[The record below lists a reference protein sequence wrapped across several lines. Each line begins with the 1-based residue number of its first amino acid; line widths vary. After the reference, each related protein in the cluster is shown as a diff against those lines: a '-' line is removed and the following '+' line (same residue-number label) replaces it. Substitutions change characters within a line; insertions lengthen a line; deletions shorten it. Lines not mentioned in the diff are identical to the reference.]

1 MNLVRRWYLSG
12 LVSLCVVLGAL
23 ALTAAPALAQ
33 RPKVL
38 PGSEG
43 VSAVRSAEA
52 TFAAT
57 IDPNGE
63 QTSYAFE
70 YATGETTLLEGKG
83 AKVEE
88 PGALPLEG
96 FSEQVVVVPTGLVLS
111 PGTTYYYRVEASNA
125 TGSSFGTV
133 ESFTTVPTPFT
144 DAPTGPVG
152 ASTVTLNGHLTP
164 LNENVAAQYHFVYDL
179 GGVCMGAGEIAT
191 PTGEAGEGAGTKAES
206 AAIAGLQPN
215 AEYTAC
221 FVTSNE
227 FGSEMGPEVHFTTA
241 VAAPT
246 IDSESASAVK
256 AIEASL
262 EAQVNPSNQ
271 DTHGYFQYGTSAAV
285 NGLGSL
291 TGVTQAPAAPGADL
305 GSAFGDTPAGPVA
318 LTGLMAGT
326 TYYYQAVVA
335 NTTGTTYG
343 TVESFTTVPAPH
355 TGEVKS
361 VTATTATFTGTL
373 TPLNSTVKTEYA
385 FEYNLGAE
393 PVCTGE
399 SATPIANGHTGTGAK
414 LVSKPVVELQPDHE
428 YSVCLVSSNEF
439 GSEVDAMPVYFKT
452 LPEAPTVTEGSESV
466 SGVTSIEATFGATI
480 DPNGEETTYA
490 FEYATS
496 EKALLEGK
504 GAEVVGAT
512 VSGGE
517 QGVSSAPT
525 GPVLAPGTTYF
536 YRVVVENETTRQ
548 EHKPVVGL
556 PVSFTTVLTPHT
568 EEAKGVTA
576 TTATFYGSLAP
587 LNSSVN
593 VVSTEYLFFYNLGG
607 EPFCTNESPTAP
619 TGAGAEQGTVAVH
632 SEATGLQPGREYT
645 VCLFTYDEL
654 GFFEEGAPVHFT
666 TPAAAP
672 AVIANSESV
681 TATASNEATFAAV
694 IDPNNQETTYAFEYA
709 TKATGETL
717 EGTVET
723 IPGAEPF
730 PANEFGERG
739 VSATTG
745 PVLEPGE
752 TYYYRVTAS
761 NKTGRTRGP
770 VEQFRKNPIVEG
782 ESSSGVT
789 ATGVKLEA
797 TINPD
802 LQPTKYSF
810 EYSTKAS
817 GEPLVLEDPITIV
830 KGAPPAA
837 LLPAEFTGLS
847 VSTVLSGLEAGKTYY
862 YRVVAEN
869 ETTKKTGKPIEG
881 EVQPFTTVAAYTL
894 TVSKTGIGQGT
905 VSSAPVGI
913 DCGASCSFDFE
924 ENTQV
929 TLTATPA
936 VGSQFAGWSGGG
948 CSGTGT
954 CTVTLTAQTAVSAEF
969 RQPSPVVVTE
979 GSSAV
984 TSGAALL
991 AGKVSPEGV
1000 PTEACEF
1007 EYGPTTA
1014 YGSLAPCAS
1023 NPGSGTAYVPVTAA
1037 LEGLSGRTT
1046 YHYRL
1051 TAKNAG
1057 GVADGADMQFTT
1069 PESEAEVAAEAQ
1081 TLQQQREAA
1090 TRKQQAE
1097 AEVTAAAQQREEE
1110 AAAAV
1115 AAANKRQEEAAAA
1128 TARKQQE
1135 EASAAAAKKK
1145 KQAEEKARNNK
1156 KKHKKKKKKKKTK
1169 NTKKGGK

>member
-1 MNLVRRWYLSG
+1 MNARRLILSVLVA
-12 LVSLCVVLGAL
+12 VLGAL
-23 ALTAAPALAQ
+23 ALAVAPALALAQ
-33 RPKVL
+33 KPKVL

-70 YATGETTLLEGKG
+70 YATGEATLLEGKG
-83 AKVEE
+83 AVVD
-88 PGALPLEG
+88 GAPPAPLLTG
-96 FSEQVVVVPTGLVLS
+96 TGEQVVEVPTALVLS

-125 TGSSFGTV
+125 TGVAFGTM

-179 GGVCMGAGEIAT
+179 GGVCTGAGEGST
-191 PTGEAGEGAGTKAES
+191 PVGEAGEGAGTKAES
-206 AAIAGLQPN
+206 AVIAGLQPN

-241 VAAPT
+241 VASPT
-246 IDSESASAVK
+246 VAGESALAVK
-256 AIEASL
+256 ATEVSL
-262 EAQVNPSNQ
+262 EAQVNPNNQ

-291 TGVTQAPAAPGADL
+291 TGATQVPVAPGADL
-305 GSAFGDTPAGPVA
+305 GSAFGVVPAGPVA

-326 TYYYQAVVA
+326 TYYYQAVA
-335 NTTGTTYG
+335 SSTTGTTYG
-343 TVESFTTVPAPH
+343 TVQSFTTVPAPH

-373 TPLNSTVKTEYA
+373 APLNSTVKTEYA

-399 SATPIANGHTGTGAK
+399 SATPIANAHTGTGAK

-439 GSEVDAMPVYFKT
+439 GSEVDGVPVYFKT
-452 LPEAPTVTEGSESV
+452 LAVPPTVALESESV
-466 SGVTSIEATFGATI
+466 SGVTSLEAAFGATI
-480 DPNGEETTYA
+480 DPKGEETTYT

-496 EKALLEGK
+496 EAALLGGTGTK
-504 GAEVVGAT
+504 VASAII
-512 VSGGE
+512 SGGE
-517 QGVSSAPT
+517 QGVAVPT
-525 GPVLAPGTTYF
+525 GQVLAPGTSYW
-536 YRVVVENETTRQ
+536 YRVVVEDETTTQ
-548 EHKPVVGL
+548 EGKPVVGEVKQFATL
-556 PVSFTTVLTPHT
+556 PTPHT
-568 EEAKGVTA
+568 EEAKSITA
-576 TTATFYGSLAP
+576 TTATFTGTLTP
-587 LNSSVN
+587 LNPLVPAEYNFYYN
-593 VVSTEYLFFYNLGG
+593 VGA
-607 EPFCTNESPTAP
+607 EPFCTGESVTTP
-619 TGAGAEQGTVAVH
+619 TGASTDSVSTEVI
-632 SEATGLQPGREYT
+632 ELQPDREYT
-645 VCLFTYDEL
+645 VCLVSLNAFGGEVDDTP
-654 GFFEEGAPVHFT
+654 PVYFT
-666 TPAAAP
+666 THAAP
-672 AVIANSESV
+672 PAVFANSESASTTV
-681 TATASNEATFAAV
+681 SNEATFAAV
-694 IDPNNQETTYAFEYA
+694 IDPNNQETSYAFEYA

-730 PANEFGERG
+730 PANEYGERG

-752 TYYYRVTAS
+752 TYYYRVTAT
-761 NKTGRTRGP
+761 NKTGTIRGP

-782 ESSSGVT
+782 ESNSGVT
-789 ATGVKLEA
+789 ATAAKLEA

-837 LLPAEFTGLS
+837 LLPPEFTGLS

-894 TVSKTGIGQGT
+894 NLTKTGIGKGT
-905 VSSAPVGI
+905 ISSAPAGI

-929 TLTATPA
+929 TLTAMPA

-954 CTVTLTAQTAVSAEF
+954 CTVTLTAQTAVTAEF

-984 TSGAALL
+984 TAGAAVL

-1014 YGSLAPCAS
+1014 YGSVAPCAS
-1023 NPGSGTAYVPVTAA
+1023 NPGSGTAYTPVTAA

-1057 GVADGADMQFTT
+1057 GVTDGTDMQFTT
-1069 PESEAEVAAEAQ
+1069 PESEAEAEAEAQ

-1090 TRKQQAE
+1090 ARKQQAE

-1128 TARKQQE
+1128 TAKKKHE
-1135 EASAAAAKKK
+1135 EASAAAAKQK

-1156 KKHKKKKKKKKTK
+1156 KKHKKKKKKKTK
-1169 NTKKGGK
+1169 NTKKGKKS